1 MNSLK
6 YYVILLSLLTLA
18 IITLAQEDANYL
30 HHNCQNAST
39 SAINSTYRVN
49 LNLLL
54 SSLAS
59 NATRNNTN
67 GFYNTSFGQNTDQV
81 YGLFICRGDLS
92 NTVCRNCVTFA
103 TEDIVHRCPIGIA
116 SIVYYDECILRYSN
130 VNIFSKVD
138 QSPSFSFSLLNTQNI
153 TTEPQRFNNLVGAAA
168 NDLAARAASAPPG
181 AKKFAVNKT
190 SFNAFQNIYSLAQ
203 CTPDLS
209 SSDCNR
215 CLSAAIAGLPNCCS
229 SKIGGRVLF
238 PSCYIHYEITEFYN
252 ATAVA
257 AESPP
262 PPPPPVVLP
271 SPPPPRSVTIPE
283 EKGGVPT
290 VLIMA
295 IVIPFAVS
303 IALFCMCFCF
313 LRRARKTRD
322 YVPEN
327 DVGDEITTEESLQ
340 FDLSTIEAATNN
352 FSADNKLGEGGFG
365 EVYRGTLPNGQQI
378 AVKRLSRNSGQ
389 GAAEFKNEV
398 VLVAKLQHRNLARV
412 QGFCLEGEEKIIVY
426 EFVCN
431 KSLDYF
437 LFDPERQG
445 LLDWSRRYKIIGGIA
460 LGILYLHED
469 SRLRIIHRDLKASN
483 ILLDGDMNPKISD
496 FGMARIFVVDQSQA
510 STIRIVGTY
519 GYMSPEYAMHGRFSV
534 KSDVYSFGVLILEII
549 TGKKNSSF
557 YQTGGAADLVS
568 YVWKHWRDGTQL
580 EVLDPTLTDTYSRNE
595 VIRCIHVGLLCVQED
610 PAIRPA
616 MATIVLTLNSNSV
629 TLPSPQEPAFFI
641 QPENKN

>member
-283 EKGGVPT
+283 
-290 VLIMA
+290 
-295 IVIPFAVS
+295 
-303 IALFCMCFCF
+303 
-313 LRRARKTRD
+313 
-322 YVPEN
+322 
-327 DVGDEITTEESLQ
+327 
-340 FDLSTIEAATNN
+340 
-352 FSADNKLGEGGFG
+352 
-365 EVYRGTLPNGQQI
+365 
-378 AVKRLSRNSGQ
+378 
-389 GAAEFKNEV
+389 
-398 VLVAKLQHRNLARV
+398 
-412 QGFCLEGEEKIIVY
+412 
-426 EFVCN
+426 
-431 KSLDYF
+431 
-437 LFDPERQG
+437 DPERQG
-445 LLDWSRRYKIIGGIA
+445 LLDWSRRYKIIRGIA

-496 FGMARIFVVDQSQA
+496 FGLARIFVVDQSQA

-568 YVWKHWRDGTQL
+568 YVWKHWRDGTPL

-595 VIRCIHVGLLCVQED
+595 VIRCIHIGLLCVQED

>member
-283 EKGGVPT
+283 
-290 VLIMA
+290 
-295 IVIPFAVS
+295 
-303 IALFCMCFCF
+303 
-313 LRRARKTRD
+313 
-322 YVPEN
+322 
-327 DVGDEITTEESLQ
+327 VGDEITTEESLQ

-378 AVKRLSRNSGQ
+378 AVKRLPRNSGQ

-412 QGFCLEGEEKIIVY
+412 QGFCLEGEENIIVY

-445 LLDWSRRYKIIGGIA
+445 LLDWSRRYKIIRGIA

-496 FGMARIFVVDQSQA
+496 FGLARIFVVDQSQA

-568 YVWKHWRDGTQL
+568 YVWKHWRDGTPL

-595 VIRCIHVGLLCVQED
+595 VIRCIHIGLLCVQED